1 MTNIIR
7 YPEFIPILGRKIL
20 LKILLRQLK
29 KLEFGLWSIV
39 INIIFP
45 NFDNYTL
52 VMKKSCR
59 DQREELHQ

>member
-7 YPEFIPILGRKIL
+7 DPEFIPILGRKIL

-45 NFDNYTL
+45 NFDHYTL
-52 VMKKSCR
+52 VMKKPCR
-59 DQREELHQ
+59 DQRKELRP